1 MLAGAL
7 AVMKQTESLHI
18 LENQLKINFTI
29 LHNFLIPL
37 GVYFINILHM
47 HFLYESALRSFL

>member
-37 GVYFINILHM
+37 GVYFINILRM